1 MKYYLK
7 QFIFSTY
14 SFIASLFED
23 LFLKDNVNV
32 DLKQSFHRNGYQ
44 KIYLNKRIN
53 LVIEK
58 KNIFVQI
65 HFWIKS

>member
-44 KIYLNKRIN
+44 KN
-53 LVIEK
+53 LFK
-58 KNIFVQI
+58 
-65 HFWIKS
+65 